1 VGTKLAAAQSA
12 DLAEAVITEKEIP
25 FDTLYQDDPTLPV
38 GQEFEQVAGITG
50 KINVISIG
58 DQTTEV
64 ITTAKVDRIVRVGTK
79 LAAAQSADLTEAVIT
94 EKEIPFD
101 TLYQDDPT
109 LPVGQESEQVAG
121 VTGKINVIS
130 IGDQTTEVVTT
141 AKVDRIVR
149 VGTKLAAAQSAD
161 LAEAVITEKEIPFDT
176 LYQDDPTLPV
186 GQESEQVAGVTGKTN
201 VISIGAQTIDDV
213 REVAAGSLDLVST
226 SDLGES
232 REHTA
237 KNKVI
242 NGTNTDDVLKPKRLP
257 QTGENKGSLQTFFAV
272 VGIAVISVLVYIKN
286 QKNLIFSKL
295 KQKM

>member
-1 VGTKLAAAQSA
+1 LA
-12 DLAEAVITEKEIP
+12 
-25 FDTLYQDDPTLPV
+25 
-38 GQEFEQVAGITG
+38 
-50 KINVISIG
+50 
-58 DQTTEV
+58 
-64 ITTAKVDRIVRVGTK
+64 
-79 LAAAQSADLTEAVIT
+79 EAVIT

-232 REHTA
+232 REYTA

-272 VGIAVISVLVYIKN
+272 VGIAMISVLVYVKN